1 MQFRAP
7 LMIEH
12 RLIEKMINI
21 INKIINQAESTHII
35 DTRTVDVVVDFI
47 KTYADKTH
55 HGKEEDILF
64 KDLSEKKMTDEDDKL
79 MKELIEEHVFGRSIV
94 RELVDSKNQ
103 YITGDMTAE
112 KVMLEKLKTLVNFYP
127 AHIKK
132 EDDIFFPASMK
143 YLTNQEQERMLN
155 KFWDFDRT
163 MIHSKYQSV
172 VLELNKA
179 FSND

>member
-21 INKIINQAESTHII
+21 INKIINQAESTHSI
-35 DTRTVDVVVDFI
+35 DIRTVDVIVDFI
-47 KTYADKTH
+47 QTYADKTH

-64 KDLSEKKMTDEDDKL
+64 KDLSEKRMTDQDDRL
-79 MKELIEEHVFGRSIV
+79 MKELIEEHVFGRRIV
-94 RELVDSKNQ
+94 GELVDSKKEYLN
-103 YITGDMTAE
+103 GDMATQ

-127 AHIKK
+127 VHIKK
-132 EDDIFFPASMK
+132 EDDVFFPASMK
-143 YLTNQEQERMLN
+143 YLTNQEQEMMLN

-163 MIHSKYQSV
+163 MIHLKYQSV
-172 VLELNKA
+172 VSELIRV
-179 FSND
+179 FSKD